1 MNDKTNDEKL
11 RILQERLA
19 QIKQKNETPVP
30 PRQQRE
36 EVIEVSTP
44 EVPTKEKK
52 PLDLSWVKKAVIVG
66 SVAFGI
72 FYGYT
77 NIDFN
82 SLVPD
87 FSSEGIAEEN
97 TSTQLEYNFE
107 IEGGQ
112 LAIIRSFEE
121 EGSAKAMVN
130 DLKIKGFKCDYFF
143 LPNKS
148 NNTEQV
154 YKVFIG
160 PYENEEESNQWI
172 ENLDLEVT
180 LINVKDG
187 TILKKVK
194 STRFKEEELKKEKL
208 AKEKEKQ
215 KIEKEAKLD
224 EERKRLEEEKE
235 KEAKLDEERK
245 KQQKIEREK
254 QSKSEAEEKK
264 RKEDLSI
271 AKEKSD
277 LKRENTKLKEQIA
290 KLSKEKEK
298 ELKEL
303 KVLNKKI
310 TITYSYEFTDITEGR
325 GQLVITNN
333 AGFPIIKQNY
343 SNIQT
348 QGGPEKL
355 IAKVKYELDNYGMS
369 LDGVDFEKSNTLVQV
384 YNGTIKVLFW

>member
-1 MNDKTNDEKL
+1 MSDRTNDEKL

-52 PLDLSWVKKAVIVG
+52 PLDLSWVKKVVIVG

-148 NNTEQV
+148 NSTEQV

-160 PYENEEESNQWI
+160 PYENIEETNQWKTHI
-172 ENLDLEVT
+172 EADAEIVNL
-180 LINVKDG
+180 
-187 TILKKVK
+187 
-194 STRFKEEELKKEKL
+194 
-208 AKEKEKQ
+208 
-215 KIEKEAKLD
+215 
-224 EERKRLEEEKE
+224 
-235 KEAKLDEERK
+235 
-245 KQQKIEREK
+245 
-254 QSKSEAEEKK
+254 
-264 RKEDLSI
+264 
-271 AKEKSD
+271 
-277 LKRENTKLKEQIA
+277 
-290 KLSKEKEK
+290 
-298 ELKEL
+298 
-303 KVLNKKI
+303 
-310 TITYSYEFTDITEGR
+310 
-325 GQLVITNN
+325 
-333 AGFPIIKQNY
+333 
-343 SNIQT
+343 
-348 QGGPEKL
+348 
-355 IAKVKYELDNYGMS
+355 
-369 LDGVDFEKSNTLVQV
+369 
-384 YNGTIKVLFW
+384 

>member
-82 SLVPD
+82 SLVSD

-148 NNTEQV
+148 NSTEQV

-160 PYENEEESNQWI
+160 PYENIEETNQWKTHI
-172 ENLDLEVT
+172 EADAEIVNL
-180 LINVKDG
+180 
-187 TILKKVK
+187 
-194 STRFKEEELKKEKL
+194 
-208 AKEKEKQ
+208 
-215 KIEKEAKLD
+215 
-224 EERKRLEEEKE
+224 
-235 KEAKLDEERK
+235 
-245 KQQKIEREK
+245 
-254 QSKSEAEEKK
+254 
-264 RKEDLSI
+264 
-271 AKEKSD
+271 
-277 LKRENTKLKEQIA
+277 
-290 KLSKEKEK
+290 
-298 ELKEL
+298 
-303 KVLNKKI
+303 
-310 TITYSYEFTDITEGR
+310 
-325 GQLVITNN
+325 
-333 AGFPIIKQNY
+333 
-343 SNIQT
+343 
-348 QGGPEKL
+348 
-355 IAKVKYELDNYGMS
+355 
-369 LDGVDFEKSNTLVQV
+369 
-384 YNGTIKVLFW
+384 

>member
-1 MNDKTNDEKL
+1 MSDRTNDEKL

-30 PRQQRE
+30 PRFQRE

-72 FYGYT
+72 FYGYK

-87 FSSEGIAEEN
+87 FSSEEIAEEN
-97 TSTQLEYNFE
+97 TSTQLKYNFE

-112 LAIIRSFEE
+112 LAIIGSFEE

-130 DLKIKGFKCDYFF
+130 DLVVKGFKADYFF
-143 LPNKS
+143 LPNTS
-148 NNTEQV
+148 NSTEQV

-245 KQQKIEREK
+245 KQQKIEKEK

-290 KLSKEKEK
+290 KLSKEKE
-298 ELKEL
+298 KEL

>member
-1 MNDKTNDEKL
+1 MSDRTNDEKL

-245 KQQKIEREK
+245 KQQKIEKEK

-264 RKEDLSI
+264 RKENLSI

-298 ELKEL
+298 ELK
-303 KVLNKKI
+303 VLNKKI
-310 TITYSYEFTDITEGR
+310 TITYSYEFKDITEGR

>member
-1 MNDKTNDEKL
+1 MSDRTNDEKL

-30 PRQQRE
+30 LRQQRE

-52 PLDLSWVKKAVIVG
+52 PLDLSWVRKAVIVG

-87 FSSEGIAEEN
+87 FSSEEIAEEN

-148 NNTEQV
+148 NSKEEV

-160 PYENEEESNQWI
+160 PYETEEETNQWTHH
-172 ENLDLEVT
+172 LEG
-180 LINVKDG
+180 D
-187 TILKKVK
+187 
-194 STRFKEEELKKEKL
+194 FE
-208 AKEKEKQ
+208 
-215 KIEKEAKLD
+215 
-224 EERKRLEEEKE
+224 
-235 KEAKLDEERK
+235 
-245 KQQKIEREK
+245 
-254 QSKSEAEEKK
+254 
-264 RKEDLSI
+264 
-271 AKEKSD
+271 
-277 LKRENTKLKEQIA
+277 
-290 KLSKEKEK
+290 
-298 ELKEL
+298 
-303 KVLNKKI
+303 
-310 TITYSYEFTDITEGR
+310 
-325 GQLVITNN
+325 
-333 AGFPIIKQNY
+333 IIKQ
-343 SNIQT
+343 
-348 QGGPEKL
+348 
-355 IAKVKYELDNYGMS
+355 
-369 LDGVDFEKSNTLVQV
+369 
-384 YNGTIKVLFW
+384 